1 MFQLLSYATENHLV
15 EELPKYH
22 QSFSSYC
29 SPSAR
34 GGRNSHAKA
43 LNMTIAG
50 IEVGQVVSS
59 FPQVHS
65 PYLEHLTV
73 FTGIPT
79 FDLKGNVDEQI
90 KSQNAIQYTAKNPH
104 DVRFQNFT

>member
-1 MFQLLSYATENHLV
+1 MFQLLFYATENHLV

-59 FPQVHS
+59 FPQIHS
-65 PYLEHLTV
+65 PYLEHLTIYRDPY
-73 FTGIPT
+73 F
-79 FDLKGNVDEQI
+79 
-90 KSQNAIQYTAKNPH
+90 
-104 DVRFQNFT
+104 